1 MGNYAHTTSVP
12 VGKSQCEA
20 VQILERYGATGH
32 MTGQMPN
39 GASFI
44 AFVYKGQAVRLEI
57 PVTFRDAKGRAQT
70 PDWCAQELRRRW
82 RVLVLWLKGQLE
94 AIDNELLSPMQ
105 AFMPHLQLRDG
116 RTMAQAAEAEPQ
128 LLAKL
133 GGGMVP
139 AAPALEHKS

>member
-1 MGNYAHTTSVP
+1 MGNYAHTTSVS
-12 VGKSQCEA
+12 VEKSQAEA
-20 VQILERYGATGH
+20 VSSLKRYGATGH
-32 MTGQMPN
+32 MVGQLPN

-44 AFVYKGQAVRLEI
+44 AFVYKNQAVRLEI
-57 PVTFRDAKGRAQT
+57 PVTFRDSRGRAQT

-94 AIDNELLSPMQ
+94 AIDNDFLSPMQ
-105 AFMPHLQLRDG
+105 AFMPHLQLKDG

-128 LLAKL
+128 LLSRL

-139 AAPALEHKS
+139 AGPALEHKP